1 MNKLQTAT
9 LALAKASG
17 GNPVISTA
25 TVMLFF
31 VMFTLLEASIERL
44 IFGERFEH
52 WLDPLFIMSFIAYS
66 AYSVWWCAVFNGSK
80 DIEISGKTED

>member
-1 MNKLQTAT
+1 MTQLQKMT
-9 LALAKASG
+9 LALAKASN

-31 VMFTLLEASIERL
+31 VMFNMLEAVIEKL

-52 WLDPLFIMSFIAYS
+52 WLDPFFMLAFIAYS
-66 AYSVWWCAVFNGSK
+66 AYAVWWCAVFNGSK
-80 DIEISGKTED
+80 ET

>member
-1 MNKLQTAT
+1 MT
-9 LALAKASG
+9 LALAKASN

-31 VMFTLLEASIERL
+31 VMFNMLEAGIEKL

-52 WLDPLFIMSFIAYS
+52 WLDPFFMLAFIAYS
-66 AYSVWWCAVFNGSK
+66 AYAVWWCAVFNGSK
-80 DIEISGKTED
+80 ET